1 MTAVLKSLR
10 LLMKKKLAIY
20 SKCFN
25 LVINQCYL
33 LFQVWKNT
41 ESKNPE
47 VVKSKNR
54 MLKMLLSNFA
64 VSGNKRSRFITEKE
78 ASGVLSMLG
87 LKTPVSKLSITGNI
101 LFQRHKM
108 NEITNKCLLV
118 GDKFM
123 PEMHF
128 KTTSTYLQCLWTFTK
143 NSEYKN
149 LKKQEIENI
158 FIKMS

>member
-128 KTTSTYLQCLWTFTK
+128 KATSTYLQCLWTFTK
-143 NSEYKN
+143 NNEYKN

>member
-64 VSGNKRSRFITEKE
+64 VFGNKRSRFITEKE

-143 NSEYKN
+143 NNEYKN

>member
-87 LKTPVSKLSITGNI
+87 LKTPVSKLSIIGNI

-143 NSEYKN
+143 NNEYKN

>member
-123 PEMHF
+123 PEMPF

-143 NSEYKN
+143 NNEYKN